1 MNELF
6 YDPVRVRELIC
17 SIACVAVLISSLE
30 WLAPPSKL
38 RPESLLA
45 AEAFGST
52 RLERLWRPHG
62 LRALFVLRA
71 ACALTFLAC
80 VTLGHDNA
88 LARASVLGAGML
100 SLPIR
105 WRPPVGALAAVDG
118 AEHMLTAVLLAI
130 GPTFLLPSPWVLQ
143 VALAFIAAQ
152 VSLEYLAAGWAK
164 ATRFGG
170 WARGPYLLQVF
181 ANRNYGHPSAAALLR
196 HHPAAAGLM
205 SGAVIVLEI
214 ALPLALVLPTPFA
227 EGLLLAGL
235 AFHAGTAVIMGL
247 NTFVL
252 AFSSTYPA
260 ILYCRHLLLG

>member
-6 YDPVRVRELIC
+6 ADPLRVRELVC
-17 SIACVAVLISSLE
+17 SIACVAVLVSSLE
-30 WLAPPSKL
+30 WLAPPAKL
-38 RPESLLA
+38 RSESLLA

-62 LRALFVLRA
+62 LRLLFVLRA
-71 ACALTFLAC
+71 ACALAYLAS
-80 VTLGHDNA
+80 VTLDLDHA
-88 LARASVLGAGML
+88 LFRGAVLMAALL

-118 AEHMLTAVLLAI
+118 AEHMLVAVLLAM

-143 VALAFIAAQ
+143 AALAFIAAQ
-152 VSLEYLAAGWAK
+152 VSLEYLAAGWSK

-181 ANRNYGHPSAAALLR
+181 ANRNYGHPGAASLLR
-196 HHPAAAGLM
+196 RHPGTAGLVA
-205 SGAVIVLEI
+205 SAVIVLEL

-252 AFSSTYPA
+252 AFLSTYPA
-260 ILYCRHLLLG
+260 ILYCKHLLVG